1 MANNLKVAVDRDVC
15 IGSGDCARLA
25 PTAFALDDDDKAY
38 VLDPESV
45 DAETLRQAERSCP
58 SGAITVTEGA
68 EQPAAA
74 AAASGSGTFTINA
87 SENGP
92 YLIETGGRKVVV
104 RRRGGEEVVERAVV
118 ALCRCGQSSNKPFCD
133 GTHKTA
139 EFGEPASDIVFEL

>member
-1 MANNLKVAVDRDVC
+1 MAHNLKVEIDRTVC

-25 PTAFALDDDDKAY
+25 PTAFALDADDKAY

-58 SGAITVTEGA
+58 SGAITVA
-68 EQPAAA
+68 EADEPAPAVPALAA
-74 AAASGSGTFTINA
+74 GGFTITA

-104 RRRGGEEVVERAVV
+104 TRGGREEVVERAVI

-133 GTHKTA
+133 GTHKVA
-139 EFGEPASDIVFEL
+139 EFGEPGAEILFET

>member
-1 MANNLKVAVDRDVC
+1 MPHNLKVEVDRDIC

-25 PTAFALDDDDKAY
+25 PTAFALDDDDRAY

-58 SGAITVTEGA
+58 SGAISLTEAAA
-68 EQPAAA
+68 EPAAPA
-74 AAASGSGTFTINA
+74 PSAGAFKITA

-104 RRRGGEEVVERAVV
+104 VRRG
-118 ALCRCGQSSNKPFCD
+118 
-133 GTHKTA
+133 A
-139 EFGEPASDIVFEL
+139 E